1 KQSRLNCSYLVA
13 DVCDSRRY
21 GGGHFEQ
28 LLIREESAE
37 SGLVKVGGI
46 LDFSQHVFA
55 SRRRPIRRQCDR
67 NPFSESS
74 NHVRGGVI
82 ENHVTLR
89 RPDQGRGRYSHL
101 CKITL
106 IESDTMDN
114 GRCGSEKSASF
125 KQVKFFD

>member
-1 KQSRLNCSYLVA
+1 M
-13 DVCDSRRY
+13 CDSCRD

-28 LLIREESAE
+28 LLIREEAAK
-37 SGLVKVGGI
+37 SGLVEFGGI
-46 LDFSQHVFA
+46 LDFTQHVFG
-55 SRRRPIRRQCDR
+55 SRRRPIRRQRDR
-67 NPFSESS
+67 NTFSESS
-74 NHVRGGVI
+74 NYVRGGVI

-89 RPDQGRGRYSHL
+89 RPDQGRGRCSHI
-101 CKITL
+101 CEITL